1 MGCTVHIH
9 RLIDEAE
16 QAARPH
22 RCFQFW
28 LIRNL
33 LRLEVGGAVLGITRG
48 LIRQTDEFR
57 ACPHLMQFGEEEIR
71 LSALLFCLN
80 SS

>member
-33 LRLEVGGAVLGITRG
+33 LRLEVGGAVLGIT
-48 LIRQTDEFR
+48 
-57 ACPHLMQFGEEEIR
+57 
-71 LSALLFCLN
+71 
-80 SS
+80 